1 VLHRRAAAVVRFS
14 SLGDVLLAAHVPGYL
29 KEEDSGRR
37 VLFVTKERYA
47 NLLRGHPH
55 VDRVY
60 AVRERHGGYAPT
72 PSCISGS
79 LRDLIYAMRRDGVEE
94 ILDLHRNWRSFR
106 VRTAFSDAKHRLPP
120 KYALRR
126 RLMVYARWL
135 KPAPVP
141 PLLRTYRRL
150 CGLDPAG
157 GSEAWLRRALSDVE
171 LERGAERAGRGAL
184 ARGFILLGAGARWE
198 TKRWPARHFVA
209 LADRIERERGLESLY
224 AVAPGERAAAEL
236 MPLLPG
242 REGALLALPFRELA
256 ALAAHAR
263 AVVSND
269 SAVLHLG
276 PALGIPAVGVF
287 GGTVPQF
294 GFARQGPL
302 DEVAEIELGCRPC
315 GVHGRSRCPLGHHAC
330 MKRLDPDL
338 TFRALARA
346 LDGAGAASAA
356 AVSRA

>member
-1 VLHRRAAAVVRFS
+1 
-14 SLGDVLLAAHVPGYL
+14 
-29 KEEDSGRR
+29 
-37 VLFVTKERYA
+37 
-47 NLLRGHPH
+47 
-55 VDRVY
+55 
-60 AVRERHGGYAPT
+60 APT

-150 CGLDPAG
+150 CGL
-157 GSEAWLRRALSDVE
+157 
-171 LERGAERAGRGAL
+171 
-184 ARGFILLGAGARWE
+184 
-198 TKRWPARHFVA
+198 
-209 LADRIERERGLESLY
+209 
-224 AVAPGERAAAEL
+224 AAA
-236 MPLLPG
+236 
-242 REGALLALPFRELA
+242 
-256 ALAAHAR
+256 AR

-330 MKRLDPDL
+330 MKRLDPD
-338 TFRALARA
+338 
-346 LDGAGAASAA
+346 
-356 AVSRA
+356 

>member
-1 VLHRRAAAVVRFS
+1 VPHRRAAAVVRFS
-14 SLGDVLLAAHVPGYL
+14 SLGDLLLAAHVPGYL
-29 KEEDSGRR
+29 KEEDSVRR
-37 VLFVTKERYA
+37 VLFVTKWRYA
-47 NLLRGHPH
+47 DLLRGHPH

-60 AVRERHGGYAPT
+60 AVRERHGQETPA
-72 PSCISGS
+72 PSCVSGS
-79 LRDLIYAMRRDGVEE
+79 LRDLIQAMRADGVEE
-94 ILDLHRNWRSFR
+94 VLDLHQNWRSSR
-106 VRTAFSDAKHRLPP
+106 ILTAFPDARHRLPP
-120 KYALRR
+120 KYSLRR
-126 RLMVYARWL
+126 RLLVYARWL

-141 PLLRTYRRL
+141 PLLRTYRGL

-157 GSEAWLRRALSDVE
+157 ASDPWLRRALSDRE
-171 LERGAERAGRGAL
+171 LERGAAKAGRGAL
-184 ARGFILLGAGARWE
+184 ADGFVLMGVGARWE

-209 LADRIERERGLESLY
+209 LADRIERERGLTSLY
-224 AVAPGERAAAEL
+224 AVSPGERAATEL
-236 MPLLPG
+236 APLLSG
-242 REGALLALPFRELA
+242 RGAAALALPFRELA

-302 DEVAEIELGCRPC
+302 DDVAEIELGCRPC

-330 MKRLDPDL
+330 MRRLEPDL
-338 TFRALARA
+338 TFQVLARV
-346 LDGAGAASAA
+346 LDRANAGRST